1 MAINISCWG
10 GPGKKIKNNQQNP
23 FEPGGFTLDQEPRRS
38 SWEHGWGTGREN
50 LDAKREESGR
60 EYQEV

>member
-1 MAINISCWG
+1 MAINIRLLG
-10 GPGKKIKNNQQNP
+10 RARKKKNQQNP
-23 FEPGGFTLDQEPRRS
+23 FEPGGVTLDHEPRRS

-60 EYQEV
+60 EYQEVQ